1 VRWVGQLAVFMRET
15 ISHYFLENPIKLRN
29 TIQIDESLFGGKRKY
44 NRGDHFVHKKGW
56 VFGMFQCII
65 IILRSI
71 LRCIKIFFKKEHY
84 ISLIKLI

>member
-1 VRWVGQLAVFMRET
+1 MQVLISEISGCSVRWVGQLAVFMRET

-56 VFGMFQCII
+56 VFGMFQCKN
-65 IILRSI
+65 IILRS
-71 LRCIKIFFKKEHY
+71 RY
-84 ISLIKLI
+84 